1 MSLFGFPSGL
11 AGGSKETEYLTD
23 WQTNKSTTFTTS
35 RSTDYPTYRSTS
47 QETTY
52 TQQSYNVLYAMG
64 TGLGNINTGVLDPR
78 IARGKFQFGQY
89 WGLEVCDQY
98 GNMVNAGALLQWPAS
113 QVVGWSQSVPSRYP
127 INPTNYGV
135 YVQGN
140 THYEPSRIEVAAFE
154 RIGQYIFTVA
164 IRKMNEAAYLS
175 IYDGA
180 NPVITN
186 TTGNTSWSTQGGV
199 YQQNTEYGTSGLTD
213 FQTDQLTSHITYG

>member
-11 AGGSKETEYLTD
+11 SGGSKETEYLTD

-35 RSTDYPTYRSTS
+35 HSTDYPTYHSTS

-52 TQQSYNVLYAMG
+52 TQSSYNVLYQMG
-64 TGLGNINTGVLDPR
+64 EGLGNINTGILDPR
-78 IARGKFQFGQY
+78 IARGRRNYGNY
-89 WGLEVCDQY
+89 WNLEVCDQN
-98 GNMVNAGALLQWPAS
+98 GNMVGVSGMLTWPSS
-113 QVVGWSQSVPSRYP
+113 QVSGWNDSVPSRYP
-127 INPTNYGV
+127 MTPANVGV
-135 YVQGN
+135 YCQAN
-140 THYEPSRIEVAAFE
+140 AHYEPHRIEVAAFE
-154 RIGQYIFTVA
+154 RISNHHFTVA
-164 IRKMNEAAYLS
+164 IRKMTEATYMS

-199 YQQNTEYGTSGLTD
+199 YQQNTEYGTSGLTE